1 VDLAAVTD
9 RFAIDEL
16 LNRFARAI
24 DTKQFDLLDEVFT
37 PDAAI
42 DYTRAGGI
50 TAVFQP
56 DFKAWVTATMAAFT
70 VCQHLMVNRDVLL
83 DGDTAR
89 VHSYLYNPLGAPAAD
104 GTMQMYFVG
113 AHYTDDLV
121 RTPDGWRIAGRVAEI
136 AWTDGDVPDAVLDTI
151 AARG

>member
-1 VDLAAVTD
+1 VDVAAITD

-24 DTKQFDLLDEVFT
+24 DTQQFDLLDEVFT

-50 TAVFQP
+50 AGPFLP
-56 DFKAWVTATMAAFT
+56 DAKAWITGTMTAFT
-70 VCQHLMVNRDVLL
+70 VCQHLIVNRDVVL
-83 DGDTAR
+83 DGDAAR

-104 GTMQMYFVG
+104 GTLQMYFVG
-113 AHYTDDLV
+113 GYYADDLV
-121 RTPDGWRIAGRVAEI
+121 RTAAGWRIAARVAEI
-136 AWTDGDVPDAVLDTI
+136 AWSDGAVPDAVLEVI
-151 AARG
+151 AGRD